1 MTVKAPTL
9 NDIPALRLLFKE
21 AFGDGDEFLDR
32 FFSVAFSPD
41 RCRCISEN
49 GDILAALYW
58 FDCEYEKKPLAYL
71 YAISTKHTHRG
82 KGLCKQL
89 MESTHRDLQ
98 KSGYVGAI
106 LSPAEASL
114 YGFYERF
121 GYKTATHIR
130 TFTAEKNGSMPLRRI
145 PLAEYAAIRR
155 RLLPEGAVIEEG
167 VALRF
172 LEEEAELYAGEGV
185 LLAVKSSEGRLFSPE
200 FLGDEKKAP
209 AVLGALGKESGVFR
223 TVGETTPLTMFL
235 PFEEVTPPKYFGL
248 IFD

>member
-71 YAISTKHTHRG
+71 YAIATKPTHRG

-89 MESTHRDLQ
+89 MENTHRHLQ
-98 KSGYVGAI
+98 ENGYVGAI

-130 TFTAEKNGSMPLRRI
+130 TFTAEKNGSIPLRRI
-145 PLAEYAAIRR
+145 RAEEYAAIRR
-155 RLLPEGAVIEEG
+155 RLLPEGAVIEGG

-172 LEEEAELYAGEGV
+172 LEEDAELYAGDGV
-185 LLAVKSSEGRLFSPE
+185 LVAVKMREDRLFSPE

-209 AVLGALGKESGVFR
+209 AVLGALEKESGVFR

-235 PFEEVTPPKYFGL
+235 SFSDIETPKYFG
-248 IFD
+248 IVFD